1 MSILWIHQY
10 SLFPQYH
17 HALRCYL
24 STFQNFDAYTSVNFL
39 FLDVPYCWFIN
50 TELTPT
56 ALYCAWM
63 KLLSHM
69 YFFCKPQPSCT
80 TQLQHY
86 TWGLL
91 YTVKSPTKSREI
103 QKSVTKYTA
112 KNTLVY
118 MMRDETRRQSCW
130 LVQSQL
136 GTCALGGSNF
146 LLLSMS
152 ANYNKTMDFEHN
164 SQHWIWKWF
173 WESTVLWSSY
183 WWVLFI
189 SCSAEGTPQLFIHM
203 AL

>member
-56 ALYCAWM
+56 ALYHAWM

-103 QKSVTKYTA
+103 QKVSLNRLQKTPLFTWWEVKQEDKA
-112 KNTLVY
+112 V
-118 MMRDETRRQSCW
+118 
-130 LVQSQL
+130 
-136 GTCALGGSNF
+136 G
-146 LLLSMS
+146 LSS
-152 ANYNKTMDFEHN
+152 LSWEHV
-164 SQHWIWKWF
+164 HWVAQTF
-173 WESTVLWSSY
+173 Y
-183 WWVLFI
+183 Y
-189 SCSAEGTPQLFIHM
+189 
-203 AL
+203 